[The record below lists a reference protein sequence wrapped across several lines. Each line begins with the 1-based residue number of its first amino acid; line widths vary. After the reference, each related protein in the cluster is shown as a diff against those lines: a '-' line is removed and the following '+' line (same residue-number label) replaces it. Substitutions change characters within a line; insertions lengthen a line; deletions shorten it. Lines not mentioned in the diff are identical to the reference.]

1 MLTKVSMNRF
11 FIIFSTLLALLSSCS
26 GKQQGEQT
34 GQPQDSGKF
43 DITGTWM
50 LVNMTD
56 HEGRVMDMIRNRNFL
71 SCTIYE
77 SDSTYYDVNLWAVD
91 GKTYLFPC
99 ETGQYELNDTLLKR
113 ISLVTPIRVINDSTM
128 VVVHKLWI
136 QTWRRSTTITESR
149 KQEFLEAVRNDQNSD
164 GEQLRGFVL
173 STSERDLKQ
182 TIHAYHYLFIALLSV
197 ILIIVIYAVELTKRK
212 RRAEVNLAAIKEEL
226 NLRPAVITDAI
237 KQVEDDFF
245 QSDYYTALRIRIAEG
260 SNMTDEDWREM
271 ERQVNAISSGFTRK
285 LRSLYDFSDVE
296 YQVCLLIK
304 LRIPHKDIAAITH
317 RAPDS
322 VSSIRSRLHK
332 KILGPNG
339 GAKEWDY
346 FILSL

>member
-11 FIIFSTLLALLSSCS
+11 FIILSTLLALLSSCS
-26 GKQQGEQT
+26 GKQQGDA
-34 GQPQDSGKF
+34 PQVGEGF
-43 DITGTWM
+43 DITGVWR
-50 LVNMTD
+50 LVD
-56 HEGRVMDMIRNRNFL
+56 RVSSKGAHYMYGGNSIGYKMYDV
-71 SCTIYE
+71 
-77 SDSTYYDVNLWAVD
+77 DSTCYNFSLAESNGKFYIIPHNVGYYSLD
-91 GKTYLFPC
+91 
-99 ETGQYELNDTLLKR
+99 EDTLYMENNREMPLN
-113 ISLVTPIRVINDSTM
+113 IINDSTIIT
-128 VVVHKLWI
+128 VWKNEYTE
-136 QTWRRSTTITESR
+136 TWRRVKYFPENRKSEFRSICHQAKQNNEKHFPHEFDFSVTEE
-149 KQEFLEAVRNDQNSD
+149 KLEYNKYYWAAAVL
-164 GEQLRGFVL
+164 GIIVL
-173 STSERDLKQ
+173 
-182 TIHAYHYLFIALLSV
+182 F
-197 ILIIVIYAVELTKRK
+197 IVIYTIEITRRKQRVEQS
-212 RRAEVNLAAIKEEL
+212 LAANKKELEQ
-226 NLRPAVITDAI
+226 RSIHTSDAI

-271 ERQVNAISSGFTRK
+271 ERQVNAMSSGFTRK

-346 FILSL
+346 FVLSL